1 MFSMVIAGM
10 VLKKIGLISPSGQ
23 SSITDLVI
31 YFILPCNII
40 KSFMVEFKSDIL
52 VTFVGVLAI
61 SILIQLLCTILGHI
75 LFRKYPISKKKCL
88 QYGTVCSNAG
98 FLGNPIAEGVFG
110 TMGLTL
116 ASVYLIPQRV
126 VMWSAGISMFT
137 ESPDKKTLFKKV
149 ITHPCIIACMVG
161 ILIML
166 TNLKLPS
173 FLTMAI
179 QTASNCNTALSMM
192 VIGMILADIK
202 IKEMY
207 DKSIVYFTILRLVV
221 IPILIYIPCY
231 LLKVDSL
238 VTGVCVLL
246 AAMPAGASTSILA
259 SKYNGDA
266 AFATNMVIF
275 STLASLITAP
285 IWSVI
290 LLY

>member
-52 VTFVGVLAI
+52 VTFIGVLAI